1 MKCNNCGKELVE
13 GNLFCDECG
22 TKVES
27 QSVNSINDVS
37 TNQDQVSNIKLPMPP
52 KNNARLKIVAIIM
65 AIIILIG
72 IGVGI
77 WYFVLRDNEDNS
89 NSNTNVNS
97 NTISNTN
104 TNTNTNITPTPI
116 NNYDIV
122 CTMNDPDDEL
132 LMEEKLNAS
141 LSDGTILNVKAELIF
156 NDKDTAEEYFSY
168 VTLYDQLVGSESE
181 KINSSLNDNTIVIN
195 NYENMLITGDE
206 KNEDEIETID
216 LKTMTKDEFIDF
228 MEESGFKCN

>member
-1 MKCNNCGKELVE
+1 MKCNNCGKDLVE

-52 KNNARLKIVAIIM
+52 KNNTRLKIVAIIM

-72 IGVGI
+72 IGVGT

-104 TNTNTNITPTPI
+104 TNTNTNITPIPI

-132 LMEEKLNAS
+132 LMEGKLNAS
-141 LSDGTILNVKAELIF
+141 LSDGTISNVKAELIF

-181 KINSSLNDNTIVIN
+181 KINPSLNDNTIIIN

>member
-141 LSDGTILNVKAELIF
+141 LSDGTISNVKAELIF

>member
-1 MKCNNCGKELVE
+1 MKCNNCGKDLVE

-52 KNNARLKIVAIIM
+52 KNNTRLKIVAIIM

-89 NSNTNVNS
+89 NSNTIS
-97 NTISNTN
+97 NTNTYTN
-104 TNTNTNITPTPI
+104 TNTNTNITPIPI

-132 LMEEKLNAS
+132 LMEGKLYAS
-141 LSDGTILNVKAELIF
+141 LSDGTISNVIAELIF

-181 KINSSLNDNTIVIN
+181 KINPSLNDNTIVIN